1 MTCNYHLN
9 LKMNC
14 HIVKS
19 HIIYRTQIGF
29 LGKSISIKTAL
40 EIIIK
45 CGFRR
50 KNNHTRQNKVFV
62 SQWMSSMVFK
72 FFFFFRLMNC
82 NVTLSI
88 STIIIL
94 FTVNTTLKSWYKF
107 DLTNFKWPVG
117 KFRWIVASMNCALH
131 CFDCEL

>member
-19 HIIYRTQIGF
+19 HSIYRTQIGF

-45 CGFRR
+45 CGFQR
-50 KNNHTRQNKVFV
+50 KTIIPDKTRFLSPNECLL
-62 SQWMSSMVFK
+62 WYLI
-72 FFFFFRLMNC
+72 FFFFSFN
-82 NVTLSI
+82 
-88 STIIIL
+88 
-94 FTVNTTLKSWYKF
+94 
-107 DLTNFKWPVG
+107 
-117 KFRWIVASMNCALH
+117 
-131 CFDCEL
+131 EL